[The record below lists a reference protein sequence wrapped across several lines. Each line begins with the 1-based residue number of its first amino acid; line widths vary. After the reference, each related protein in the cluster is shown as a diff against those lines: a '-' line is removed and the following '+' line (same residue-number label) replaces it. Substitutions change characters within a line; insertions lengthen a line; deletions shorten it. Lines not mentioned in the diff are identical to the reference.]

1 MGLLRM
7 IFGAIVVWF
16 VWRLLDGFLG
26 GGRKPHPR
34 EQPKEGPRR
43 KPDDAK
49 IGEYVDFEEIK
60 D

>member
-1 MGLLRM
+1 M